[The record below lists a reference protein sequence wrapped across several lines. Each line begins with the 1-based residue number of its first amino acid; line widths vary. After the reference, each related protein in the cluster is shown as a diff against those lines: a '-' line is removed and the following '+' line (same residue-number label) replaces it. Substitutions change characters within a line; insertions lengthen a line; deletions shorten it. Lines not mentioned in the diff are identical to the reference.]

1 MNHRLLLSAIV
12 CIFIFAAT
20 AMSTVPSLINFQ
32 GTMADSNGNPLNS
45 TISLMRFSIYPDSVG
60 GSVLW
65 SENHSNVQV
74 SDGLFRVILG
84 SSTAFPSTLFNG
96 SRRWLAIRAL
106 PDMQDMTP
114 RVPMVTVPYAYRTKE
129 ADHSTFADTA
139 GWADFAVPLH
149 VTGDTAS
156 AAIIWG
162 TNTTG
167 TGYAIEGENSNT
179 HTYGFL
185 AGNYYG
191 AFGYNQNLN
200 RGFLGHNDY
209 GVWGTHGFSGNN
221 GYLGSS
227 SYGVYGE
234 HNGGTTGFLGGAWGG
249 AFGSSPTG
257 QYWGYLGFVSAG
269 TYGYSTA
276 GPWGLL
282 GNDSIGVF
290 GNSTVSSG
298 GGVYGR
304 YGTSGPTGWLGRSS
318 YGVYGRHNNG
328 HYGYIG
334 GSTVGIYGRNSNN
347 NYGYIGGGSYGV
359 YGNSSSTS
367 GYGGYFYASGSG
379 GTGIYARGGSGGRA
393 ATLRGNVV
401 IQGLTSGSTVLE
413 LGEGLDYA
421 EGFDV
426 AQQDDVEPGTVL
438 IIDPAN
444 PGKLAVSNTAYDSKV
459 AGIVAGAKGLG
470 SGVRLGTGQFNHNVA
485 LAGRVYCNVDASDG
499 TIEPGDLLTTSAM
512 PGYAMKA
519 SDYSRAQGAILGKAM
534 ERLEKGQKSQILV
547 LVTLQ

>member
-1 MNHRLLLSAIV
+1 MNNRILLSAIT
-12 CIFIFAAT
+12 CIFVFAAG
-20 AMSTVPSLINFQ
+20 AIATVPAQISFQ
-32 GTMADSNGNPLNS
+32 GTLADSNGNPIND
-45 TISLMRFSIYPDSVG
+45 TISLMRFSIYADSVG

-65 SENHSNVQV
+65 SENISNVQV
-74 SDGLFRVILG
+74 TDGLFQVILG
-84 SSTAFPSTLFNG
+84 TVHEFPSSLFDG
-96 SRRWLAIRAL
+96 SIRWLAIRAL
-106 PDMQDMTP
+106 PDMQDMIP
-114 RVPMVTVPYAYRTKE
+114 RQPLMTVPYAYRTKE

-156 AAIIWG
+156 AAVIWG

-167 TGYAIEGENSNT
+167 TGYGLRGENSIT
-179 HTYGFL
+179 GCYGNV
-185 AGNYYG
+185 GGGYYG
-191 AFGYNQNLN
+191 AFGRNLN
-200 RGFLGHNDY
+200 GNRGYLGHDDY
-209 GVWGTHGFSGNN
+209 GVWGMHSSSGNW
-221 GYLGSS
+221 GYIGDAN
-227 SYGVYGE
+227 YAVYGE
-234 HNGGTTGFLGGAWGG
+234 HNGGTIGFLGGAWGG
-249 AFGSSPTG
+249 AYGSSPTG

-282 GNDSIGVF
+282 GNDSIGVW

-304 YGTSGPTGWLGRSS
+304 YGTSGPSGWLGRSS
-318 YGVYGRHNNG
+318 YGVYGKHNNG

-334 GSTVGIYGRNSNN
+334 GPTVGVYGRNANN

-367 GYGGYFYASGSG
+367 GYGGFFYGTGSG
-379 GTGIYARGGSGGRA
+379 GTGIYARGGTGGKA
-393 ATLRGNVV
+393 AVLRGNVV
-401 IQGLTSGSTVLE
+401 IQGLTSGTTALE

-426 AQQDDVEPGTVL
+426 ARQDDVEPGTVL
-438 IIDPAN
+438 IIDPVN
-444 PGKLAVSNTAYDSKV
+444 PGKLAISDQPYDSKV

-470 SGVRLGTGQFNHNVA
+470 SGVRLGTGHFDHNVA

-499 TIEPGDLLTTSAM
+499 AIEPGDLLTTSAM

-519 SDYSRAQGAILGKAM
+519 SDYSRAQGTILGKAM
-534 ERLEKGQKSQILV
+534 ERLEKGQKGQILV